1 MEQYARLRNR
11 AAANRLAAP
20 RTLARGHHDLQPCP
34 RSVDTTVRFLITL
47 LPASTLCRR
56 GLAWTLSM
64 LAGLGFTLSVEAAL
78 FTAGEAVDLGSTANA
93 SGNFLYFFPANVST
107 SGQLQKLGIIVRSVA
122 SPYQAVLGIY
132 ADDGVG
138 GGPGTR
144 LASTEPFTISVPG
157 IHEILTTNRPVLPPG
172 NYWISA
178 NYQATTTQ
186 AFAPMIGTYYYKA
199 QTYNGTLPA
208 TVSGTTK
215 TTGQRWNHYA
225 ILESDFNSVNI
236 AVEQPAG
243 TSLAVGG
250 SRSLAT
256 VAGGSANLTFTITNS
271 GLGTLE
277 LAAITISGD
286 HAGDF
291 VAGAPKTNS
300 LAGRTATS
308 FTVKFTPSNSGVRT
322 AVLRI
327 PNSDPNAN
335 PFEINLSGQTVSS
348 EQDTD
353 GDGLNDAAEVL
364 LVALGFDWQVNQS
377 NLVSTLYNN
386 ASAAGLYTASQVQA
400 LRATTPLLDR
410 NPTNGLFTLT
420 IAVQKT
426 TNLTNFTPFP
436 MAMEQIR
443 VTPFGELQFDFSSP
457 DNTSFFRLMSY

>member
-1 MEQYARLRNR
+1 
-11 AAANRLAAP
+11 
-20 RTLARGHHDLQPCP
+20 
-34 RSVDTTVRFLITL
+34 
-47 LPASTLCRR
+47 
-56 GLAWTLSM
+56 M
-64 LAGLGFTLSVEAAL
+64 LASLGFTLSGEAAL
-78 FTAGEAVDLGSTANA
+78 FTAGEAVDLGSTANFA
-93 SGNFLYFFPANVST
+93 GNYLVFFPANVST
-107 SGQLQKLGIIVRSVA
+107 NGQLQKLGIIVRSVS

-132 ADDGVG
+132 ADDGIG

-144 LASTEPFTISVPG
+144 LASTAPFTINVAG

-186 AFAPMIGTYYYKA
+186 AYAPLSGTYYFKT

-225 ILESDFNSVNI
+225 ILESDYTSVKI

-243 TSLAVGG
+243 TSLPVGG

-256 VAGGSANLTFTITNS
+256 VAGGSADLTFTITNS

-277 LAAITISGD
+277 LAGITISGN

-291 VAGAPKTNS
+291 TARAPETNS

-308 FTVKFTPSNSGVRT
+308 FTVKFTPTIFGVRT

-327 PNSDPNAN
+327 ANSDPNAN
-335 PFEINLSGQTVSS
+335 PFEINLSGQTLSA

-364 LVALGFDWQVNQS
+364 LAALGFDWQVNQS

-400 LRATTPLLDR
+400 LRATPPLLER

-426 TNLTNFTPFP
+426 TNLTDFTTFP
-436 MAMEQIR
+436 MTMEQIR
-443 VTPFGELQFDFSSP
+443 ITPLGELQFDFSSP
-457 DNTSFFRLMSY
+457 DDTAFFRLRSY

>member
-1 MEQYARLRNR
+1 
-11 AAANRLAAP
+11 
-20 RTLARGHHDLQPCP
+20 
-34 RSVDTTVRFLITL
+34 
-47 LPASTLCRR
+47 
-56 GLAWTLSM
+56 M
-64 LAGLGFTLSVEAAL
+64 LASLGFTLSVEAAL
-78 FTAGEAVDLGSTANA
+78 FTAGEAVDLGSTANFA
-93 SGNFLYFFPANVST
+93 GNYLVFFPAKVST
-107 SGQLQKLGIIVRSVA
+107 NGQLQKLGIIVRSVA

-144 LASTEPFTISVPG
+144 LASTAPFTISVPG

-178 NYQATTTQ
+178 NYQASTSQ
-186 AFAPMIGTYYYKA
+186 AFAPLQGAYYYKA
-199 QTYNGTLPA
+199 QTYNGTLPV
-208 TVSGTTK
+208 TVSGASQSI
-215 TTGQRWNHYA
+215 GQRWNHYA
-225 ILESDFNSVNI
+225 ILESDFNSIRI

-243 TSLAVGG
+243 TSLPVGG

-256 VAGGSANLTFTITNS
+256 VAGGSANLTFAITNS

-277 LAAITISGD
+277 LAGITISGE

-291 VAGAPKTNS
+291 AAGALGTNS

-308 FTVKFTPSNSGVRT
+308 FTVKFTPTNSGVRT

-327 PNSDPNAN
+327 ANSDPNAN
-335 PFEINLSGQTVSS
+335 PFEINLSGQTLLS

-364 LVALGFDWQVNQS
+364 LAALGFDWQVSQS

-386 ASAAGLYTASQVQA
+386 ASAAGLYTASQAQA
-400 LRATTPLLDR
+400 LRATTPLLER

-426 TNLTNFTPFP
+426 TNLTDFTAFP
-436 MAMEQIR
+436 MTMEQIR
-443 VTPFGELQFDFSSP
+443 ISPLGELQFDFSSP
-457 DNTSFFRLMSY
+457 ESTAFFRLRSY